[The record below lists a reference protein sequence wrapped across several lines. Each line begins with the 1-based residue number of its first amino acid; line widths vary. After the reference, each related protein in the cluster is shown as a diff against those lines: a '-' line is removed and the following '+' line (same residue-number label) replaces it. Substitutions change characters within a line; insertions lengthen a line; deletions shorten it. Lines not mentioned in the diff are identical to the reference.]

1 MTTKFK
7 NAVKGHEQ
15 IFANSDEYFIDIA
28 WNDIPE
34 FCEVMEK
41 LVTHPLQRE
50 TVRIAKHYHT
60 FLTNYG
66 ESISDAFYSECDMH
80 LWNAMEA
87 LGNIVKANL

>member
-15 IFANSDEYFIDIA
+15 IFVNSDEYFIDIA

-41 LVTHPLQRE
+41 LVTHPLDKICIEKAKRYHDFLDRFGDSISESFYSKCDAELWAAMDALE
-50 TVRIAKHYHT
+50 TIAKRN
-60 FLTNYG
+60 F
-66 ESISDAFYSECDMH
+66 
-80 LWNAMEA
+80 
-87 LGNIVKANL
+87 